1 MKLLFACCLLLLTAG
16 SAIAQS
22 FSATEVLSQG
32 TEIDLKMAQ
41 TLTSKNAHI
50 GDRVELVVADD
61 VIVYDAVL
69 IPRNTRVLGTVSVGK
84 ATEGDKKNP
93 HEVTIQID
101 YIRLGERRIM
111 LRGRQSDRG
120 KIDKGMA
127 IASTVLFGATGLAI
141 VMDARTGEIRE
152 GKEVRAFVA
161 EDVTLP
167 VLGVAQKS
175 AEEPVQTPA
184 SR

>member
-1 MKLLFACCLLLLTAG
+1 MKFLFACSFLLVSAG
-16 SAIAQS
+16 SIIAQS
-22 FSATEVLSQG
+22 FSATEVLPQG

-50 GDRVELVVADD
+50 GDRVELVVASD

-69 IPRNTRVLGTVSVGK
+69 VPRNTRVLGTVSVGK
-84 ATEGDKKNP
+84 AKEGDKKNP
-93 HEVTIQID
+93 HEVAIQID
-101 YIRLGERRIM
+101 YIRLGDRRIK
-111 LRGRQSDRG
+111 LSGAQSDKG
-120 KIDKGMA
+120 KINKGTA
-127 IASTVLFGATGLAI
+127 VAGAALFGLAGLA
-141 VMDARTGEIRE
+141 VAMDARTGEIRE
-152 GKEVRAFVA
+152 GTEVRAFVA

-175 AEEPVQTPA
+175 TEAPVQTPA